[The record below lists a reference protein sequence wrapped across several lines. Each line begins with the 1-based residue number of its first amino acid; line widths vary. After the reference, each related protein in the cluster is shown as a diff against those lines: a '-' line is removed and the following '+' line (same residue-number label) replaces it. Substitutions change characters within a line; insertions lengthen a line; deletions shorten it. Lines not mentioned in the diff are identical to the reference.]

1 MHDQPG
7 GQELPR
13 RDPRC
18 TQRFLDNLS
27 CVQALWAPVGT
38 TPCLGLSRVLRAVSG
53 VRPGREGAREAQMSG
68 WATYSG
74 YQRTWA
80 GGSELWALGKLGSG
94 AGHPLCPQLMFQAT
108 IGLNFLKSFGAGP
121 HPPLSCL
128 LWPSSCTSAQGIPG
142 DPGRRD
148 HSAGPQTPGA
158 AGPAHLPE
166 SELNTGNQN
175 CCGNAC
181 PLFWS
186 PRPPCSSSRHYIS
199 ESFPSDAHDCCTSES
214 KLYTAQYLFLK
225 LCLRFMLTKICG
237 LGVEK
242 VPSTKGKFSYF

>member
-1 MHDQPG
+1 
-7 GQELPR
+7 
-13 RDPRC
+13 
-18 TQRFLDNLS
+18 
-27 CVQALWAPVGT
+27 
-38 TPCLGLSRVLRAVSG
+38 
-53 VRPGREGAREAQMSG
+53 
-68 WATYSG
+68 
-74 YQRTWA
+74 
-80 GGSELWALGKLGSG
+80 
-94 AGHPLCPQLMFQAT
+94 MFQDT

-166 SELNTGNQN
+166 SEFNTGNQN

-186 PRPPCSSSRHYIS
+186 PRPLCSSSRHYIS
-199 ESFPSDAHDCCTSES
+199 ESFPSDAHDCCTSKS

-242 VPSTKGKFSYF
+242 VPSTKGKFSYFWWNFLRLEFIEPDFVIMCNSSHICSYCNCLFKILYSGE

>member
-38 TPCLGLSRVLRAVSG
+38 TPCLGLSRVLLAVSG

-94 AGHPLCPQLMFQAT
+94 AGHP
-108 IGLNFLKSFGAGP
+108 
-121 HPPLSCL
+121 PLSPAHVPGHHRTKLSEEFWSWPSPSSLLPPVALFLHLSTGDPRRPRTQRPQCRAPDAWSSRPCPPARVRIQHWKPKL
-128 LWPSSCTSAQGIPG
+128 LWEC
-142 DPGRRD
+142 
-148 HSAGPQTPGA
+148 
-158 AGPAHLPE
+158 LPFVLE
-166 SELNTGNQN
+166 S
-175 CCGNAC
+175 
-181 PLFWS
+181 
-186 PRPPCSSSRHYIS
+186 PPTVQQ
-199 ESFPSDAHDCCTSES
+199 F
-214 KLYTAQYLFLK
+214 
-225 LCLRFMLTKICG
+225 
-237 LGVEK
+237 
-242 VPSTKGKFSYF
+242 